1 MAQQFSAKLTPGIP
15 GPPGPPGPITPW
27 TSNID
32 AAGYQLLNLARAGVG
47 NASPNYGIDVVGDI
61 NVSGHYYRS
70 GVQLSINTQ
79 NVATASRAPGTVYNN
94 NTGKTMFVL
103 TCWNLGGKNS
113 TIDVLSDSANP
124 PTTQVAEIADQSTS
138 VTTVQ
143 LFFLVLPGNNYLL
156 SIAAGTP
163 TLVAW
168 TEYT

>member
-1 MAQQFSAKLTPGIP
+1 M
-15 GPPGPPGPITPW
+15 
-27 TSNID
+27 
-32 AAGYQLLNLARAGVG
+32 
-47 NASPNYGIDVVGDI
+47 VGDI
-61 NVSGHYYRS
+61 NVTGHYYRS
-70 GVQLSINTQ
+70 GVQLSINNQ

-113 TIDVLSDSANP
+113 TINVLSDTANP

-156 SIAAGTP
+156 SVAAGTP